1 MREVEVNV
9 SGRWIAGG
17 IAGLM
22 LGAYLAAGVTSV
34 ELHEGAFKQ
43 HTMGSDKG
51 QTEELISG
59 GYTWVEPITNNV
71 FNYDT
76 RNKQYDDNL
85 KNIQEGIAS
94 ADGQPLVLD
103 LSLDIGLDRTK
114 LYMLHTKYGP
124 DWYEEIVFP
133 LVRSQTRF
141 ATGGVKS
148 DNIYT
153 IEGKQQMADYLNS
166 KLAPLSEFGIVATAN
181 IRRVDFTNQEFKDT
195 LENKSKAKQLE
206 LTEDYNAQKAVK
218 TAEKMKNLAEG
229 EKQKRIKAA
238 EADREERR
246 LRGEGQRLEKEENAL
261 GILAIAKANAEGTRL
276 QVKAYGHGKFYSQ
289 VKVAEALGDNFQ
301 VWGIPTGAPGT
312 NSFIGLDGLMKKAVV
327 GGSAAE

>member
-17 IAGLM
+17 IAALS
-22 LGAYLAAGVTSV
+22 LGIWLAAGITSV
-34 ELHEGAFKQ
+34 ELHEGAFQQ
-43 HTMGSDKG
+43 HTMGELKG
-51 QTEELISG
+51 QTEELVSG

-76 RNKQYDDNL
+76 RNKQYTDNL
-85 KNIQEGIAS
+85 KDIRDGIAS

-114 LYMLHTKYGP
+114 LYLLHTKYGP
-124 DWYEEIVFP
+124 DWYEEIVYP
-133 LVRSQTRF
+133 LVRSQIRF

-148 DNIYT
+148 DNIY
-153 IEGKQQMADYLNS
+153 ELDGKQQMADYLNS
-166 KLAPLSEFGIVATAN
+166 KLGPLAEFGINATAN

-218 TAEKMKNLAEG
+218 TAKKMENLAEG
-229 EKQKRIKAA
+229 AKQKTIKEA
-238 EADREERR
+238 EAEREKLR
-246 LRGEGQRLEKEENAL
+246 LEGEGERLKQEEIAK
-261 GILAIAKANAEGTRL
+261 GILAVRSAQAEGTRL
-276 QVKAYGHGKFYSQ
+276 EVQAYGAGQYYAQ
-289 VKVAEALGDNFQ
+289 VKVSENLGDNFQ
-301 VWGIPTGAPGT
+301 VYGIPTGAPGT
-312 NSFIGLDGLMKKAVV
+312 TSLMGIDKLIGGVA
-327 GGSAAE
+327 GGTVAQ